1 MFTMSYFEEYSPVSF
16 SANIN
21 IDDDD
26 ITLTELFAY
35 FVNMTEKIGY
45 QPESWKVVLED
56 VNDAIKEGYSIQDW
70 ADCTIDNYI
79 IG

>member
-1 MFTMSYFEEYSPVSF
+1 MSYFEEYSPVSF
-16 SANIN
+16 SVSIN

-70 ADCTIDNYI
+70 ADYTIDNYI

>member
-1 MFTMSYFEEYSPVSF
+1 MFNISYFDEYFPVSF
-16 SANIN
+16 STSIN
-21 IDDDD
+21 IDDND

-45 QPESWKVVLED
+45 QPGSWETVFED

-70 ADCTIDNYI
+70 ADCIIDNYI
-79 IG
+79 N

>member
-1 MFTMSYFEEYSPVSF
+1 MSYFEECSPVSF
-16 SANIN
+16 NTSIN

-35 FVNMTEKIGY
+35 FINMTEKIGY
-45 QPESWKVVLED
+45 RPNSWKDVLED
-56 VNDAIKEGYSIQDW
+56 VNDTIKKGYSVQDW